1 MGLRTGLT
9 TQDPYSKKEYTELCI
24 SIPRLSKWSVA
35 RQVFFFSNRQ
45 KTRFCSLKLSVLTL
59 WLEPEINNK
68 ERSERCTIGESWLI
82 LCFYYIIRFCHQGP
96 VVRRPISAQPRVKFN
111 RGFFFCCS
119 KAFSRTIF
127 SVILR
132 ASNHQLFDKKN

>member
-35 RQVFFFSNRQ
+35 GQVFFFSNRQ

-59 WLEPEINNK
+59 LLEPEINNK
-68 ERSERCTIGESWLI
+68 EKVSVALLANLGLYFAS
-82 LCFYYIIRFCHQGP
+82 F
-96 VVRRPISAQPRVKFN
+96 IS
-111 RGFFFCCS
+111 
-119 KAFSRTIF
+119 
-127 SVILR
+127 
-132 ASNHQLFDKKN
+132 

>member
-59 WLEPEINNK
+59 WLAPEINNK
-68 ERSERCTIGESWLI
+68 EKSERCTIGESWLI

-96 VVRRPISAQPRVKFN
+96 VVRSRLALNPGLNLTGVSFFVAQKHFL
-111 RGFFFCCS
+111 GQYS
-119 KAFSRTIF
+119 
-127 SVILR
+127 L
-132 ASNHQLFDKKN
+132 LF